1 MSEMG
6 RYCCDRL
13 ISPDPAEHLI
23 REKREHKIGFAVHHL
38 DRMIGKAMHQ
48 QANEKGID
56 DMTMMNGWII
66 RFLYHHSDRDIF
78 QKDIEK
84 ELQITKSSVTNIVQM
99 MEQKGYITRTA
110 VEGDARLKKIELT
123 EAGIGVMEVLK
134 SVFDESEKKLDEC
147 LSPSDQEQLL
157 VLLGKLD
164 DGLSADIGYKRK
176 QNAAEAHNRT

>member
-1 MSEMG
+1 MSENG
-6 RYCCDRL
+6 RYCCDRM
-13 ISPDPAEHLI
+13 ISPEPDEHRI
-23 REKREHKIGFAVHHL
+23 REKREHLIGFAVHHL

-123 EAGIGVMEVLK
+123 ERGVEVMGILK
-134 SVFDESEKKLDEC
+134 SVFDESERKLDEC

-157 VLLGKLD
+157 TLLGRLD
-164 DGLSADIGYKRK
+164 DGLSADIFHK
-176 QNAAEAHNRT
+176 QRHDMTETHK